1 MFRFVIPVFV
11 MASKEDIGQIKKT
24 LQELRKGQ
32 LDILLKL
39 EVAAALLYFSYTCEH
54 LHSPAIR
61 MWRIA

>member
-1 MFRFVIPVFV
+1 